1 MSKSKKLSDFRQQ
14 AMNANK
20 HTERGMKALEASMNE
35 VGYTAP
41 MIAAADGEIIAGSA
55 RHETAANVFGAD
67 VEPVV
72 VESDGKRPIVVVR
85 TDIKNAETRA
95 AKRIGL
101 LDNRVQEIDLSF
113 DPLVLAQLYAEDKTL
128 TAGLWSD
135 DELTELLNEGVVA
148 GDGDAEP
155 QIDKAAELNKVWQV
169 KTGDL
174 WQIGDHRL
182 LCGDS
187 TKREDV
193 ERVMM
198 GEKAELLHA
207 DPPYEMGKEKDGVQN
222 DNLYREKL
230 DVFQM
235 EWWKAFRPS
244 VTDNGSAYIWGNA
257 EDLWRLWYRGGL
269 RDSERLT
276 FRNEIVWSK
285 NGGQGIG
292 SESHRQYATTSE
304 RCLFFML
311 GEQGFNNN
319 ADNYWDGWEPI
330 RGYLDGERMK
340 SSWSKPDVERILG
353 SVNKTQNIF
362 SNSHFNLI
370 TEVDYRKLQAAASGN
385 AFKREYD
392 DLKREFYSTRAYF
405 NNAHDNM
412 TDVWQFPRVTGDDRH
427 NHATPKPVVMMCR
440 AIKSS
445 SSDAGI
451 VCEPFA
457 GSGTTL
463 VACQNLSR
471 KCRGIEISPDY
482 CAVILQR
489 MKDAFPNIEIKRH
502 E

>member
-55 RHETAANVFGAD
+55 RHETAASVFGAD
-67 VEPVV
+67 VEPVII
-72 VESDGKRPIVVVR
+72 ESDGKRPIVVVR

-148 GDGDAEP
+148 GDADAEP

-169 KTGDL
+169 KTGDM
-174 WQIGDHRL
+174 WHIGDHRL

-193 ERVMM
+193 ERVMG
-198 GEKAELLHA
+198 GEKANSCVSDSPYGINREGIKND
-207 DPPYEMGKEKDGVQN
+207 DPEGLQKLFEGILAVLPIENGVIVNFQSPRLFPVWLDAVKKSGHKFERALWMHKIN
-222 DNLYREKL
+222 D
-230 DVFQM
+230 
-235 EWWKAFRPS
+235 
-244 VTDNGSAYIWGNA
+244 VTNAWRQWMMNGEIIIISSIGLAKWGNPSPPTQDCYVVKHDTKVNIA
-257 EDLWRLWYRGGL
+257 HA
-269 RDSERLT
+269 S
-276 FRNEIVWSK
+276 V
-285 NGGQGIG
+285 
-292 SESHRQYATTSE
+292 
-304 RCLFFML
+304 
-311 GEQGFNNN
+311 
-319 ADNYWDGWEPI
+319 
-330 RGYLDGERMK
+330 
-340 SSWSKPDVERILG
+340 KPLQVVQDV
-353 SVNKTQNIF
+353 VN
-362 SNSHFNLI
+362 H
-370 TEVDYRKLQAAASGN
+370 
-385 AFKREYD
+385 
-392 DLKREFYSTRAYF
+392 
-405 NNAHDNM
+405 
-412 TDVWQFPRVTGDDRH
+412 
-427 NHATPKPVVMMCR
+427 VV
-440 AIKSS
+440 
-445 SSDAGI
+445 GI
-451 VCEPFA
+451 VYEPFA

>member
-67 VEPVV
+67 VEPMI

-85 TDIKNAETRA
+85 TDIKNAETRE

-101 LDNRVQEIDLSF
+101 LDNRVQQIDLDF
-113 DPLVLAQLYAEDKTL
+113 DAEVLAQLYAEDKTL

-135 DELTELLNEGVVA
+135 DELTELLNEAAGVAA

-174 WQIGDHRL
+174 WHIGEHRL

-198 GEKAELLHA
+198 GEKAEMMFT
-207 DPPYEMGKEKDGVQN
+207 DPPYGVN
-222 DNLYREKL
+222 YEGGHFHSGDVNIKRKREKL
-230 DVFQM
+230 ADDDSTAIYFNFLPEALKVVEGPCYMWFAGNKARDVYNAVFDAGCEVHALIIWHKTNATYAAMNAQYKQRH
-235 EWWKAFRPS
+235 EPCLYFKPK
-244 VTDNGSAYIWGNA
+244 GST
-257 EDLWRLWYRGGL
+257 L
-269 RDSERLT
+269 R
-276 FRNEIVWSK
+276 WC
-285 NGGQGIG
+285 G
-292 SESHRQYATTSE
+292 ATTEATVWNEDRDGINEHHPTQKPIKLAMKAIGNHSAKTIVD
-304 RCLFFML
+304 FF
-311 GEQGFNNN
+311 
-319 ADNYWDGWEPI
+319 
-330 RGYLDGERMK
+330 
-340 SSWSKPDVERILG
+340 
-353 SVNKTQNIF
+353 
-362 SNSHFNLI
+362 
-370 TEVDYRKLQAAASGN
+370 
-385 AFKREYD
+385 
-392 DLKREFYSTRAYF
+392 
-405 NNAHDNM
+405 
-412 TDVWQFPRVTGDDRH
+412 
-427 NHATPKPVVMMCR
+427 C
-440 AIKSS
+440 
-445 SSDAGI
+445 
-451 VCEPFA
+451 
-457 GSGTTL
+457 GSGSTL

-471 KCRGIEISPDY
+471 KCRAIELSPDY